1 MLKPRYSTQFNLMT
15 DMHQASIFLPIAVI
29 FEIITFRQYLDW
41 MTSNLQPDSDAE
53 QSMLET
59 TAFIELFGSL

>member
-1 MLKPRYSTQFNLMT
+1 MT